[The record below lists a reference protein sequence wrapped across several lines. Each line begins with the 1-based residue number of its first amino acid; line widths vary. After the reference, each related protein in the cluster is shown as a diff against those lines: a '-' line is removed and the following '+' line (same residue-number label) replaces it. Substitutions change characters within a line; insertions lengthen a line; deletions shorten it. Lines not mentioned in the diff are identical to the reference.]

1 MTPRQS
7 RFVDEY
13 LCDLVASK
21 AAIRAGYSSRRA
33 SEIGY
38 QLLQKTTVQE
48 AISKRMNARAQRTGI
63 TQDKVLA
70 DLEAVKQSA
79 MSKTTDRAGNVVM
92 ASHAAALRALE
103 LQGRHLGMWKDRLAV
118 TGVLSIADAIR
129 QRAAA
134 RSA

>member
-13 LCDLVASK
+13 LCDLVATK
-21 AAIRAGYSSRRA
+21 AAIRAGYSPRRA

-38 QLLQKTTVQE
+38 QLLQKTTVQK
-48 AISKRMNARAQRTGI
+48 AITERMNARAQRTGI

-70 DLEAVKQSA
+70 DLEAVKQST
-79 MSKTTDRAGNVVM
+79 MSMTTDKGGNVLM

-118 TGVLSIADAIR
+118 TGDLSIADAIR
-129 QRAAA
+129 ERVAA